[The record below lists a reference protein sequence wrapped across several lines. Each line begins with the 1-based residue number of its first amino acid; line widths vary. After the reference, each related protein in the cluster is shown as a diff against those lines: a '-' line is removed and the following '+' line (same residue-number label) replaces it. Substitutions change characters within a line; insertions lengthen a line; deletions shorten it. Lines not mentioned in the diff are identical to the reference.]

1 MQHSASS
8 RPLVGVVLVVCSC
21 LSLPFG
27 AAVAAQLFPVLGPW
41 GVTSLRVAIAAVLL
55 LVIARPRPARWTRTQ
70 WIAAALFGLSLAGM
84 NGFFYA
90 AIDRIPLGPA
100 VAIEF
105 LGPLVLAAVLTRRL
119 TDAAWVAVA
128 LLGIVLLGVD
138 GLIGAEPLDP
148 IGLVLILIAAAF
160 WAMYIR
166 MSARVGT
173 LIPGSGGLAVGLA
186 VAAVLLIPVGV
197 PAAVTVV
204 GDMQLLL
211 LAAITAVL
219 SSVIPYSFELAALR
233 RLPQRVFGVLLSL
246 EPAFAT
252 LAGWLILG
260 QNATPLRMLAI
271 ALVVIASIGTT
282 LGVRHARRRADADA
296 RRDGAGS
303 DVGTHSADGTGRG
316 DGTGT
321 DEGGPDEGGADD
333 TGPFTAPIP
342 LPG

>member
-1 MQHSASS
+1 VQKPAASG
-8 RPLVGVVLVVCSC
+8 PLVGVALVIGSC

-41 GVTSLRVAIAAVLL
+41 GVTSLRVAIAAIL
-55 LVIARPRPARWTRTQ
+55 LVVLVRPRPGKWTRAQ
-70 WIAAALFGLSLAGM
+70 WLAAVLFGVSLAAM

-119 TDAAWVAVA
+119 ADAAWVGVA
-128 LLGIVLLGVD
+128 LLGMVVLGID

-148 IGLVLILIAAAF
+148 LGVVFILIAAGF
-160 WAMYIR
+160 WIMYIR
-166 MSARVGT
+166 MSARVGA
-173 LIPGSGGLAVGLA
+173 LIPGNSGLAMGLV
-186 VAAVLLIPVGV
+186 VAAVLLIPVGI
-197 PAAVTVV
+197 PAVSTVAM
-204 GDMQLLL
+204 DPQLLL

-219 SSVIPYSFELAALR
+219 SSVIPYTFELAALR

-260 QNATPLRMLAI
+260 QDATPLRMLAVG
-271 ALVVIASIGTT
+271 LVIAASVGTT
-282 LGVRHARRRADADA
+282 LGVRRD
-296 RRDGAGS
+296 RRDG
-303 DVGTHSADGTGRG
+303 
-316 DGTGT
+316 
-321 DEGGPDEGGADD
+321 GPS
-333 TGPFTAPIP
+333 GPFTAPIP
-342 LPG
+342 LPD

>member
-1 MQHSASS
+1 MQKPAASG
-8 RPLVGVVLVVCSC
+8 PLVGVALVIGSC

-41 GVTSLRVAIAAVLL
+41 GVTSLRVAIAAIL
-55 LVIARPRPARWTRTQ
+55 LVVIVRPRPGKWTRPQ
-70 WIAAALFGLSLAGM
+70 WLAAVLFGVSLAAM

-119 TDAAWVAVA
+119 ADAAWVGVA
-128 LLGIVLLGVD
+128 LLGMVALGID

-148 IGLVLILIAAAF
+148 LGLVFILIAAGF
-160 WAMYIR
+160 WVMYIR
-166 MSARVGT
+166 MSARVGA
-173 LIPGSGGLAVGLA
+173 LIPGSSGLAMGLV
-186 VAAVLLIPVGV
+186 VAAVLLIPVGI
-197 PAAVTVV
+197 PAASTVAM
-204 GDMQLLL
+204 DPQLLL

-260 QNATPLRMLAI
+260 QDATPLRMLAV
-271 ALVVIASIGTT
+271 ALVIAASVGAT
-282 LGVRHARRRADADA
+282 LGVRKD
-296 RRDGAGS
+296 RRDG
-303 DVGTHSADGTGRG
+303 
-316 DGTGT
+316 
-321 DEGGPDEGGADD
+321 GPS
-333 TGPFTAPIP
+333 GPFTAPIP
-342 LPG
+342 LPD

>member
-1 MQHSASS
+1 MQKPAASG
-8 RPLVGVVLVVCSC
+8 PLVGVALVIGSC

-55 LVIARPRPARWTRTQ
+55 VVIVRPRPGKWTRAQ
-70 WIAAALFGLSLAGM
+70 WLAAVLFGVSLAAM

-105 LGPLVLAAVLTRRL
+105 LGPLVLAAVLTRKLR
-119 TDAAWVAVA
+119 DFAWVGIA
-128 LLGIVLLGVD
+128 LLGMVVLGID

-148 IGLVLILIAAAF
+148 LGVVFILIAAGF

-166 MSARVGT
+166 MSARVGA
-173 LIPGSGGLAVGLA
+173 LIPGSSGLAMGLV

-197 PAAVTVV
+197 PAVSTVAM
-204 GDMQLLL
+204 DPQLLL

-260 QNATPLRMLAI
+260 QDATPLRMLAI
-271 ALVVIASIGTT
+271 ALVIAASVGTT
-282 LGVRHARRRADADA
+282 LGVRRD
-296 RRDGAGS
+296 RRDG
-303 DVGTHSADGTGRG
+303 
-316 DGTGT
+316 
-321 DEGGPDEGGADD
+321 GPS
-333 TGPFTAPIP
+333 GPFTAPIP
-342 LPG
+342 LPD

>member
-1 MQHSASS
+1 MQKPAAS
-8 RPLVGVVLVVCSC
+8 RPLVGVALVIGSC

-55 LVIARPRPARWTRTQ
+55 VVIVRPRPGKWTRPQ
-70 WIAAALFGLSLAGM
+70 WFAAVLFGVSLAAM

-105 LGPLVLAAVLTRRL
+105 LGPLVLAAVLTRKV
-119 TDAAWVAVA
+119 TDFVWVGVA
-128 LLGIVLLGVD
+128 LLGMIVLGID

-148 IGLVLILIAAAF
+148 LGVLFILIAAGF

-166 MSARVGT
+166 MSARVGS
-173 LIPGSGGLAVGLA
+173 LIPGSSGLAMGLV
-186 VAAVLLIPVGV
+186 VAAVLLIPVGI
-197 PAAVTVV
+197 PAASTVAM
-204 GDMQLLL
+204 DPQLLL

-260 QNATPLRMLAI
+260 QDATPLRMLAV
-271 ALVVIASIGTT
+271 ALVIAASVGTT
-282 LGVRHARRRADADA
+282 LGVRRE
-296 RRDGAGS
+296 RRDDGP
-303 DVGTHSADGTGRG
+303 SA
-316 DGTGT
+316 
-321 DEGGPDEGGADD
+321 
-333 TGPFTAPIP
+333 PFTAPIP
-342 LPG
+342 LPD

>member
-1 MQHSASS
+1 MQRPATSG
-8 RPLVGVVLVVCSC
+8 PLVGVALVIGSC

-41 GVTSLRVAIAAVLL
+41 GVTSLRVAIAALL
-55 LVIARPRPARWTRTQ
+55 LIVIVRPRPRGWTRAQ
-70 WIAAALFGLSLAGM
+70 WLAAVLFGVSLAAM

-119 TDAAWVAVA
+119 ADAVWVGVA
-128 LLGIVLLGVD
+128 LLGMALLGVD
-138 GLIGAEPLDP
+138 GLAGAEALDP
-148 IGLVLILIAAAF
+148 LGVLFILIAAGF

-166 MSARVGT
+166 MSARVGA
-173 LIPGSGGLAVGLA
+173 LIPGSSGLAMGLV

-197 PAAVTVV
+197 PAAATVAA
-204 GDMQLLL
+204 DPQLLL
-211 LAAITAVL
+211 LAAVTAVL

-260 QNATPLRMLAI
+260 QDATPLRVLAV
-271 ALVVIASIGTT
+271 ALVIAASVGTT
-282 LGVRHARRRADADA
+282 LGVRRDRRN
-296 RRDGAGS
+296 DGPA
-303 DVGTHSADGTGRG
+303 
-316 DGTGT
+316 
-321 DEGGPDEGGADD
+321 
-333 TGPFTAPIP
+333 GPFTAPIP
-342 LPG
+342 LPD

>member
-1 MQHSASS
+1 MQKPAASG
-8 RPLVGVVLVVCSC
+8 PLVGVALVIGSC

-41 GVTSLRVAIAAVLL
+41 GVTSLRVAIAAIL
-55 LVIARPRPARWTRTQ
+55 LVVIVRPRPGKWTRPQ
-70 WIAAALFGLSLAGM
+70 WLAAVLFGVSLAAM

-119 TDAAWVAVA
+119 ADAAWVGVA
-128 LLGIVLLGVD
+128 LLGMVALGID

-148 IGLVLILIAAAF
+148 LGLVFILIAAGF
-160 WAMYIR
+160 WVMYIR
-166 MSARVGT
+166 MSARVGA
-173 LIPGSGGLAVGLA
+173 LIPGSSGLAMGLV
-186 VAAVLLIPVGV
+186 VAAVLLIPVGI
-197 PAAVTVV
+197 PAASTVAM
-204 GDMQLLL
+204 DPQLLL

-260 QNATPLRMLAI
+260 QDATPLRLLAV
-271 ALVVIASIGTT
+271 ALVIAASVGAT
-282 LGVRHARRRADADA
+282 LGVRKDRR
-296 RRDGAGS
+296 G
-303 DVGTHSADGTGRG
+303 
-316 DGTGT
+316 
-321 DEGGPDEGGADD
+321 GGPS
-333 TGPFTAPIP
+333 GPFTAPIP
-342 LPG
+342 LPD

>member
-1 MQHSASS
+1 MKQSASS

-41 GVTSLRVAIAAVLL
+41 GVTSLRVAIAALL
-55 LVIARPRPARWTRTQ
+55 LVVIVRPQPLRWTRAQ
-70 WIAAALFGLSLAGM
+70 WLAAVLFGVSLAAM

-119 TDAAWVAVA
+119 ADAAWVGVA
-128 LLGIVLLGVD
+128 LLGMVLLGVD

-148 IGLVLILIAAAF
+148 LGVVFILIAAVF

-166 MSARVGT
+166 MSARVGAI
-173 LIPGSGGLAVGLA
+173 IPGSSGLAVGLV

-197 PAAVTVV
+197 PAAVTVA

-211 LAAITAVL
+211 LASVTAVL

-260 QNATPLRMLAI
+260 QSATPLRMLAI
-271 ALVVIASIGTT
+271 ALVVAASVGTT
-282 LGVRHARRRADADA
+282 LGVRRQRRRADAAA
-296 RRDGAGS
+296 RD
-303 DVGTHSADGTGRG
+303 DD
-316 DGTGT
+316 TGT
-321 DEGGPDEGGADD
+321 DDRGDE

-342 LPG
+342 LPE

>member
-1 MQHSASS
+1 MGVA
-8 RPLVGVVLVVCSC
+8 LVFGSC

-41 GVTSLRVAIAAVLL
+41 GVTSLRVAIAALL
-55 LVIARPRPARWTRTQ
+55 LVVIVRPRPGRWTGRQ
-70 WIAAALFGLSLAGM
+70 WLAATLFGVSLAAM

-105 LGPLVLAAVLTRRL
+105 LGPLVLAAVLTRKL
-119 TDAAWVAVA
+119 ADAAWVGVA
-128 LLGIVLLGVD
+128 LLGMALLGID

-148 IGLVLILIAAAF
+148 LGVLFILIAAGF
-160 WAMYIR
+160 WIMYIR
-166 MSARVGT
+166 MSARVGA
-173 LIPGSGGLAVGLA
+173 LIPGSSGLAMGLV
-186 VAAVLLIPVGV
+186 VAAVLLLPVGV
-197 PAAVTVV
+197 PTVSV
-204 GDMQLLL
+204 VAGDMQLLL

-260 QNATPLRMLAI
+260 QDATVLRMLAVV
-271 ALVVIASIGTT
+271 LVIAASVGTT
-282 LGVRHARRRADADA
+282 LGVRRERRAD
-296 RRDGAGS
+296 
-303 DVGTHSADGTGRG
+303 
-316 DGTGT
+316 
-321 DEGGPDEGGADD
+321 GG

-342 LPG
+342 LPD

>member
-1 MQHSASS
+1 MQKPAASG
-8 RPLVGVVLVVCSC
+8 PLVGVALVVGSC

-41 GVTSLRVAIAAVLL
+41 GVTSLRVAIAALL
-55 LVIARPRPARWTRTQ
+55 LVVIVRPRPGRWTRKQ
-70 WIAAALFGLSLAGM
+70 WLAATLFGVSLAAM

-119 TDAAWVAVA
+119 ADAAWVGVA
-128 LLGIVLLGVD
+128 LLGMVLLGID
-138 GLIGAEPLDP
+138 GLIGADPLDP
-148 IGLVLILIAAAF
+148 LGVVFILIAAGF
-160 WAMYIR
+160 WIMYIR
-166 MSARVGT
+166 MSARVGA
-173 LIPGSGGLAVGLA
+173 LIPGNSGLAMGLV
-186 VAAVLLIPVGV
+186 VAAVLLLPVGV
-197 PAAVTVV
+197 PTVSIVAA
-204 GDMQLLL
+204 DMQLLL

-260 QNATPLRMLAI
+260 QDATPLRILAVV
-271 ALVVIASIGTT
+271 LVIAASVGTT
-282 LGVRHARRRADADA
+282 LGVRRAR
-296 RRDGAGS
+296 
-303 DVGTHSADGTGRG
+303 RG
-316 DGTGT
+316 DGGS
-321 DEGGPDEGGADD
+321 
-333 TGPFTAPIP
+333 GPFTAPIP
-342 LPG
+342 LPD

>member
-1 MQHSASS
+1 MQKPAASG
-8 RPLVGVVLVVCSC
+8 PLVGVALVIGSC

-41 GVTSLRVAIAAVLL
+41 GVTSLRVAIAAILL
-55 LVIARPRPARWTRTQ
+55 LVIVRPKPGKWTRQQ
-70 WIAAALFGLSLAGM
+70 WLAAVLFGVSLAAM

-119 TDAAWVAVA
+119 ADFAWVGVA
-128 LLGIVLLGVD
+128 LLGMVVLGID

-148 IGLVLILIAAAF
+148 LGVVFILIAAGF

-166 MSARVGT
+166 MSAKVGA
-173 LIPGSGGLAVGLA
+173 LIPGSSGLAMGLL
-186 VAAVLLIPVGV
+186 VAAVLLVPVGV
-197 PAAVTVV
+197 PTVATV
-204 GDMQLLL
+204 AMDPQLLL

-260 QNATPLRMLAI
+260 QDATALRMVAI
-271 ALVVIASIGTT
+271 ALVIAASVGTT
-282 LGVRHARRRADADA
+282 LGVRRD
-296 RRDGAGS
+296 RRD
-303 DVGTHSADGTGRG
+303 DG
-316 DGTGT
+316 
-321 DEGGPDEGGADD
+321 PS
-333 TGPFTAPIP
+333 GPFTAPIP
-342 LPG
+342 LPD

>member
-1 MQHSASS
+1 MGVA
-8 RPLVGVVLVVCSC
+8 LVIGSC

-55 LVIARPRPARWTRTQ
+55 VVIVRPRPRRWTRPQ
-70 WIAAALFGLSLAGM
+70 WTAAVLFGVSLAAM

-119 TDAAWVAVA
+119 ADAVWVAVA
-128 LLGIVLLGVD
+128 LLGMALLGID

-148 IGLVLILIAAAF
+148 LGVLFILIAAGF
-160 WAMYIR
+160 WVMYIR
-166 MSARVGT
+166 MSARVGA
-173 LIPGSGGLAVGLA
+173 LIPGSSGLAMGLL

-197 PAAVTVV
+197 PAAATVAA
-204 GDMQLLL
+204 DPSLLL

-260 QNATPLRMLAI
+260 QDATVLRLVAV
-271 ALVVIASIGTT
+271 ALVIAASVGTT
-282 LGVRHARRRADADA
+282 LGVRRDRR
-296 RRDGAGS
+296 GQEPS
-303 DVGTHSADGTGRG
+303 
-316 DGTGT
+316 
-321 DEGGPDEGGADD
+321 
-333 TGPFTAPIP
+333 GPFTAPIP
-342 LPG
+342 LPD

>member
-1 MQHSASS
+1 MQKPAAS
-8 RPLVGVVLVVCSC
+8 RPLVGVALVIGSC

-55 LVIARPRPARWTRTQ
+55 VVIVRPRPGKWTRPQ
-70 WIAAALFGLSLAGM
+70 WFAAVLFGVSLAAM

-105 LGPLVLAAVLTRRL
+105 LGPLVLAAVLTRKV
-119 TDAAWVAVA
+119 TDFVWVGVA
-128 LLGIVLLGVD
+128 LLGMIVLGID
-138 GLIGAEPLDP
+138 GLIGVEPLDP
-148 IGLVLILIAAAF
+148 LGVLFILIAAGF

-166 MSARVGT
+166 MSARVGS
-173 LIPGSGGLAVGLA
+173 LIPGSSGLAMGLV
-186 VAAVLLIPVGV
+186 VAAVLLIPVGI
-197 PAAVTVV
+197 PAASTVAM
-204 GDMQLLL
+204 DPQLLL

-260 QNATPLRMLAI
+260 QDATPLRMLAI
-271 ALVVIASIGTT
+271 ALVIAASVGTT
-282 LGVRHARRRADADA
+282 LGVRRE
-296 RRDGAGS
+296 RRD
-303 DVGTHSADGTGRG
+303 DG
-316 DGTGT
+316 
-321 DEGGPDEGGADD
+321 PS
-333 TGPFTAPIP
+333 GPFTAPIP
-342 LPG
+342 LPD

>member
-1 MQHSASS
+1 MQKPTASG
-8 RPLVGVVLVVCSC
+8 PLVGVVLVIGSC

-55 LVIARPRPARWTRTQ
+55 VVIVRPRPGKWTRSQ
-70 WIAAALFGLSLAGM
+70 WLAAVLFGVSLAAM

-105 LGPLVLAAVLTRRL
+105 LGPLVLAAVLTRKLR
-119 TDAAWVAVA
+119 DFAWVGIA
-128 LLGIVLLGVD
+128 LLGMVVLGID

-148 IGLVLILIAAAF
+148 LGVVFILIAAGF

-166 MSARVGT
+166 MSARVGA
-173 LIPGSGGLAVGLA
+173 LIPGSSGLAMGLV

-197 PAAVTVV
+197 PAVSTVAM
-204 GDMQLLL
+204 DPQLLL

-260 QNATPLRMLAI
+260 QDATPLRMLAI
-271 ALVVIASIGTT
+271 ALVIAASVGTT
-282 LGVRHARRRADADA
+282 LGVRRD
-296 RRDGAGS
+296 RRDG
-303 DVGTHSADGTGRG
+303 
-316 DGTGT
+316 
-321 DEGGPDEGGADD
+321 GPS
-333 TGPFTAPIP
+333 GPFTAPIP
-342 LPG
+342 LPD

>member
-1 MQHSASS
+1 MQQSASS
-8 RPLVGVVLVVCSC
+8 RPLVGVALVIGSC

-41 GVTSLRVAIAAVLL
+41 GVTSLRVAIAALLL
-55 LVIARPRPARWTRTQ
+55 LVIVRPRPRRWTRPQ
-70 WIAAALFGLSLAGM
+70 WIAAVLFGFSLAAM

-119 TDAAWVAVA
+119 ADAAWVGLA
-128 LLGIVLLGVD
+128 LVGMVLLGVD

-148 IGLVLILIAAAF
+148 IGVVFILIAAGF

-166 MSARVGT
+166 TSARVGA
-173 LIPGSGGLAVGLA
+173 LIPGSGGLAMG
-186 VAAVLLIPVGV
+186 LLIAALLLAPVGV
-197 PAAVTVV
+197 PAAVTVS

-211 LAAITAVL
+211 LAAVTAVL

-246 EPAFAT
+246 EPVFAT

-260 QNATPLRMLAI
+260 QSATPLRMLAI
-271 ALVVIASIGTT
+271 ALVVAASVGAT
-282 LGVRHARRRADADA
+282 LGIRRRSRADAEET
-296 RRDGAGS
+296 R
-303 DVGTHSADGTGRG
+303 ADSR
-316 DGTGT
+316 
-321 DEGGPDEGGADD
+321 DEGDPPAVF
-333 TGPFTAPIP
+333 TGPIP
-342 LPG
+342 LPD

>member
-1 MQHSASS
+1 MQKPAASG
-8 RPLVGVVLVVCSC
+8 PLVGVALVIGSC

-41 GVTSLRVAIAAVLL
+41 GVTSLRVAIAAIL
-55 LVIARPRPARWTRTQ
+55 LVVIVRPRPGKWTRPQ
-70 WIAAALFGLSLAGM
+70 WFAAVLFGVSLAAM

-119 TDAAWVAVA
+119 ADAAWVGVA
-128 LLGIVLLGVD
+128 LLGMVALGID

-148 IGLVLILIAAAF
+148 LGLVFILIAAGF
-160 WAMYIR
+160 WVMYIR
-166 MSARVGT
+166 MSARVGA
-173 LIPGSGGLAVGLA
+173 LIPGSSGLAMGLV
-186 VAAVLLIPVGV
+186 VAAVLLIPVGI
-197 PAAVTVV
+197 PAATTVAM
-204 GDMQLLL
+204 DPQLLL

-260 QNATPLRMLAI
+260 QDATPLRMLAV
-271 ALVVIASIGTT
+271 ALVIAASVGTT
-282 LGVRHARRRADADA
+282 LGVRKD
-296 RRDGAGS
+296 RRDG
-303 DVGTHSADGTGRG
+303 
-316 DGTGT
+316 
-321 DEGGPDEGGADD
+321 GPS
-333 TGPFTAPIP
+333 GPFTAPIP
-342 LPG
+342 LPD

>member
-1 MQHSASS
+1 MQKPAASG
-8 RPLVGVVLVVCSC
+8 PLVGVALVIGSC

-55 LVIARPRPARWTRTQ
+55 VVIVRPQPRKWTRPQ
-70 WIAAALFGLSLAGM
+70 WLAAVLFGVSLAAM

-105 LGPLVLAAVLTRRL
+105 LGPLVLAAVLTRKL
-119 TDAAWVAVA
+119 SDFTWVGVA
-128 LLGIVLLGVD
+128 LLGMVVLGID

-148 IGLVLILIAAAF
+148 LGVVFILIAAGF

-166 MSARVGT
+166 MSARVGA
-173 LIPGSGGLAVGLA
+173 LIPGSSGLAMGLV
-186 VAAVLLIPVGV
+186 VAAVLLIPVGI
-197 PAAVTVV
+197 PAASTVAM
-204 GDMQLLL
+204 DPQLLL

-233 RLPQRVFGVLLSL
+233 RLQQQVFGVLLSL

-260 QNATPLRMLAI
+260 QDATPLRLLAI
-271 ALVVIASIGTT
+271 ALVIAASVGTT
-282 LGVRHARRRADADA
+282 LGVRRD
-296 RRDGAGS
+296 RRDG
-303 DVGTHSADGTGRG
+303 
-316 DGTGT
+316 
-321 DEGGPDEGGADD
+321 GPS
-333 TGPFTAPIP
+333 GPFTAPIP
-342 LPG
+342 LPD

>member
-1 MQHSASS
+1 MQRPAASG
-8 RPLVGVVLVVCSC
+8 PLVGVALVIGSC

-41 GVTSLRVAIAAVLL
+41 GVTSLRVAIAALL
-55 LVIARPRPARWTRTQ
+55 LVVIVRPRPRAWTRSQ
-70 WIAAALFGLSLAGM
+70 WLAAVLFGVSLAAM

-119 TDAAWVAVA
+119 ADAVWVGVA
-128 LLGIVLLGVD
+128 LLGMALLGVD
-138 GLIGAEPLDP
+138 GLAGAEPLDP
-148 IGLVLILIAAAF
+148 LGVVFILVAAGF
-160 WAMYIR
+160 WVMYIR
-166 MSARVGT
+166 MSARVGA
-173 LIPGSGGLAVGLA
+173 LIPGSSGLAMGLV

-197 PAAVTVV
+197 PAAATVAL
-204 GDMQLLL
+204 DPQLLL
-211 LAAITAVL
+211 LAAVTAVL

-260 QNATPLRMLAI
+260 QDATPLRLLAV
-271 ALVVIASIGTT
+271 ALVIAASVGTT
-282 LGVRHARRRADADA
+282 LGVR
-296 RRDGAGS
+296 RDR
-303 DVGTHSADGTGRG
+303 RG
-316 DGTGT
+316 DG
-321 DEGGPDEGGADD
+321 PA
-333 TGPFTAPIP
+333 GPFTAPIP
-342 LPG
+342 LPD

>member
-1 MQHSASS
+1 MQKPTASG
-8 RPLVGVVLVVCSC
+8 PLVGVALVVGSC

-41 GVTSLRVAIAAVLL
+41 GVTSLRVAIAALL
-55 LVIARPRPARWTRTQ
+55 LVVIVRPRPGRWTRGQ
-70 WIAAALFGLSLAGM
+70 WLAATLFGVSLAAM

-100 VAIEF
+100 VAMEF
-105 LGPLVLAAVLTRRL
+105 LGPLVLAAVLTRKL
-119 TDAAWVAVA
+119 ADAAWVGVALVGMA
-128 LLGIVLLGVD
+128 LLGID

-148 IGLVLILIAAAF
+148 LGVLFILIAAGF
-160 WAMYIR
+160 WIMYIR
-166 MSARVGT
+166 MSARVGA
-173 LIPGSGGLAVGLA
+173 LIPGSSGLAMGLV
-186 VAAVLLIPVGV
+186 VAAVLLLPVGV
-197 PAAVTVV
+197 PTVSV
-204 GDMQLLL
+204 VAGDMQLLL

-260 QNATPLRMLAI
+260 QDATVLRMLAVV
-271 ALVVIASIGTT
+271 LVIAASVGTT
-282 LGVRHARRRADADA
+282 LGVRRER
-296 RRDGAGS
+296 
-303 DVGTHSADGTGRG
+303 RG
-316 DGTGT
+316 DGG
-321 DEGGPDEGGADD
+321 

-342 LPG
+342 LPD

>member
-1 MQHSASS
+1 MKQSTPS

-41 GVTSLRVAIAAVLL
+41 GVTSLRVAIAALL
-55 LVIARPRPARWTRTQ
+55 LVVIVRPRPFRWSKSQ
-70 WIAAALFGLSLAGM
+70 WLAAVLFGVSLAAM

-119 TDAAWVAVA
+119 VDAAWVGVA
-128 LLGIVLLGVD
+128 LLGMVLLGVD

-148 IGLVLILIAAAF
+148 LGIVFILIAAGF

-166 MSARVGT
+166 MSARVGAI
-173 LIPGSGGLAVGLA
+173 IPGSSGLAVGLV
-186 VAAVLLIPVGV
+186 VAAILLIPVGV
-197 PAAVTVV
+197 PAAVTVA

-211 LAAITAVL
+211 LAAVTAVL

-260 QNATPLRMLAI
+260 QSATPLRMLAI
-271 ALVVIASIGTT
+271 ALVVAASVGTT
-282 LGVRHARRRADADA
+282 LAVRRQRRRDDAAAAREVGTGPDGA
-296 RRDGAGS
+296 RRD
-303 DVGTHSADGTGRG
+303 
-316 DGTGT
+316 
-321 DEGGPDEGGADD
+321 DEP
-333 TGPFTAPIP
+333 GPFTAPIP
-342 LPG
+342 LPE

>member
-1 MQHSASS
+1 MQKPAAS
-8 RPLVGVVLVVCSC
+8 RPLVGVALVIGSC

-41 GVTSLRVAIAAVLL
+41 GVTSLRVAIAAIL
-55 LVIARPRPARWTRTQ
+55 LVVIVRPRPGKWTRPQ
-70 WIAAALFGLSLAGM
+70 WFAAVLFGVSLAAM

-105 LGPLVLAAVLTRRL
+105 LGPLVLAAVLTRKV
-119 TDAAWVAVA
+119 TDFAWVGVA
-128 LLGIVLLGVD
+128 LLGMIVLGID

-148 IGLVLILIAAAF
+148 LGVLFILIAAGF

-166 MSARVGT
+166 MSARVGS
-173 LIPGSGGLAVGLA
+173 LIPGSSGLAMGLV
-186 VAAVLLIPVGV
+186 VAAVLLIPVGI
-197 PAAVTVV
+197 PAASTVAM
-204 GDMQLLL
+204 DPQLLL

-260 QNATPLRMLAI
+260 QDATPLRMLAV
-271 ALVVIASIGTT
+271 ALVIAASVGTT
-282 LGVRHARRRADADA
+282 LGVRRE
-296 RRDGAGS
+296 RRD
-303 DVGTHSADGTGRG
+303 DG
-316 DGTGT
+316 
-321 DEGGPDEGGADD
+321 PS
-333 TGPFTAPIP
+333 GPFTAPIP
-342 LPG
+342 LPD

>member
-1 MQHSASS
+1 MQKPAASG
-8 RPLVGVVLVVCSC
+8 PLVGVALVIGSC

-41 GVTSLRVAIAAVLL
+41 GVTSLRVAIAAIL
-55 LVIARPRPARWTRTQ
+55 LVVIVRPRPGKWTRPQ
-70 WIAAALFGLSLAGM
+70 WFAAVLFGVSLAAM

-119 TDAAWVAVA
+119 ADAAWVGVA
-128 LLGIVLLGVD
+128 LLGMVALGID

-148 IGLVLILIAAAF
+148 LGLVFILIAAGF
-160 WAMYIR
+160 WVMYIR
-166 MSARVGT
+166 MSARVGA
-173 LIPGSGGLAVGLA
+173 LIPGNSGLAMGLV
-186 VAAVLLIPVGV
+186 VAAVLLIPVGI
-197 PAAVTVV
+197 PAATTVAM
-204 GDMQLLL
+204 DPQLLL

-260 QNATPLRMLAI
+260 QDATPLRMLAV
-271 ALVVIASIGTT
+271 ALVIAASVGTT
-282 LGVRHARRRADADA
+282 LGVRKD
-296 RRDGAGS
+296 RRD
-303 DVGTHSADGTGRG
+303 DG
-316 DGTGT
+316 
-321 DEGGPDEGGADD
+321 PS
-333 TGPFTAPIP
+333 GPFTAPIP
-342 LPG
+342 LPD

>member
-1 MQHSASS
+1 MQRPAASG
-8 RPLVGVVLVVCSC
+8 PLVGVALVIGSC

-41 GVTSLRVAIAAVLL
+41 GVTSLRVAIAALL
-55 LVIARPRPARWTRTQ
+55 LVVIVRPRPRAWTRSQ
-70 WIAAALFGLSLAGM
+70 WLAAVLFGVSLAAM

-119 TDAAWVAVA
+119 ADAVWVGVA
-128 LLGIVLLGVD
+128 LLGMALLGVD
-138 GLIGAEPLDP
+138 GLVGAEPLDP
-148 IGLVLILIAAAF
+148 LGVVFILIAAGF
-160 WAMYIR
+160 WVMYIR
-166 MSARVGT
+166 MSARVGA
-173 LIPGSGGLAVGLA
+173 LIPGSSGLAMGLV

-197 PAAVTVV
+197 PAAATVAL
-204 GDMQLLL
+204 DPQLLV
-211 LAAITAVL
+211 LAAVTAVL

-260 QNATPLRMLAI
+260 QDATPLRLLAV
-271 ALVVIASIGTT
+271 ALVIAASVGTT
-282 LGVRHARRRADADA
+282 LGVR
-296 RRDGAGS
+296 RDR
-303 DVGTHSADGTGRG
+303 RG
-316 DGTGT
+316 DG
-321 DEGGPDEGGADD
+321 PA
-333 TGPFTAPIP
+333 GPFTAPIP
-342 LPG
+342 LPD

>member
-1 MQHSASS
+1 MQKPTASG
-8 RPLVGVVLVVCSC
+8 PLAGVALVVGSC

-41 GVTSLRVAIAAVLL
+41 GVTSLRVAIAALL
-55 LVIARPRPARWTRTQ
+55 LVVIVRPRPGRWTRAQ
-70 WIAAALFGLSLAGM
+70 WLAATLFGVSLAVM

-119 TDAAWVAVA
+119 ADAAWVAVA
-128 LLGIVLLGVD
+128 LVGMALLGID
-138 GLIGAEPLDP
+138 GMIGADPLDP
-148 IGLVLILIAAAF
+148 LGVLFILIAAGF
-160 WAMYIR
+160 WVMYIR
-166 MSARVGT
+166 MSARVGR
-173 LIPGSGGLAVGLA
+173 LIPGNSGLAMGL
-186 VAAVLLIPVGV
+186 VIAAVLLLPVGV
-197 PAAVTVV
+197 PTVSV
-204 GDMQLLL
+204 VAGDMQLLL

-260 QNATPLRMLAI
+260 QDATVLRMLAVV
-271 ALVVIASIGTT
+271 LVIAASVGTT
-282 LGVRHARRRADADA
+282 LGVR
-296 RRDGAGS
+296 RDR
-303 DVGTHSADGTGRG
+303 RG
-316 DGTGT
+316 DSG
-321 DEGGPDEGGADD
+321 

-342 LPG
+342 LPD

>member
-1 MQHSASS
+1 MQKPAAS
-8 RPLVGVVLVVCSC
+8 RPLVGVALVIGSC

-41 GVTSLRVAIAAVLL
+41 GVTSLRVAIAAIL
-55 LVIARPRPARWTRTQ
+55 LVVIVRPRPGKWTRPQ
-70 WIAAALFGLSLAGM
+70 WFAAVLFGVSLAAM

-105 LGPLVLAAVLTRRL
+105 LGPLVLAAVLTRKV
-119 TDAAWVAVA
+119 TDFVWVGVA
-128 LLGIVLLGVD
+128 LLGMIVLGID

-148 IGLVLILIAAAF
+148 LGVLFILIAAAF

-166 MSARVGT
+166 MSARVGS
-173 LIPGSGGLAVGLA
+173 LIPGSSGLAMGLV
-186 VAAVLLIPVGV
+186 VAAVLLIPVGI
-197 PAAVTVV
+197 PAASTVAM
-204 GDMQLLL
+204 DPQLLL

-260 QNATPLRMLAI
+260 QDATPLRMLAV
-271 ALVVIASIGTT
+271 ALVIAASVGTT
-282 LGVRHARRRADADA
+282 LGVRRE
-296 RRDGAGS
+296 RRD
-303 DVGTHSADGTGRG
+303 DGPSGL
-316 DGTGT
+316 
-321 DEGGPDEGGADD
+321 
-333 TGPFTAPIP
+333 FTAPIP
-342 LPG
+342 LPD

>member
-1 MQHSASS
+1 MQKPAASG
-8 RPLVGVVLVVCSC
+8 PLVGVALVIGSC

-41 GVTSLRVAIAAVLL
+41 GVTSLRVAIAAIL
-55 LVIARPRPARWTRTQ
+55 LVVIVRPRPGKWTRPQ
-70 WIAAALFGLSLAGM
+70 WLAAVLFGVSLAAM

-119 TDAAWVAVA
+119 ADAAWVGVA
-128 LLGIVLLGVD
+128 LLGMVALGID

-148 IGLVLILIAAAF
+148 LGLVFILIAAGF
-160 WAMYIR
+160 WVMYIR
-166 MSARVGT
+166 MSARVGA
-173 LIPGSGGLAVGLA
+173 LIPGSSGLAMGLV
-186 VAAVLLIPVGV
+186 VAAVLLIPVGI
-197 PAAVTVV
+197 PAASTVAM
-204 GDMQLLL
+204 DPQLLL

-260 QNATPLRMLAI
+260 QDATPLRLLAV
-271 ALVVIASIGTT
+271 ALVIAASVGAT
-282 LGVRHARRRADADA
+282 LGVRKD
-296 RRDGAGS
+296 RRDG
-303 DVGTHSADGTGRG
+303 
-316 DGTGT
+316 
-321 DEGGPDEGGADD
+321 GPS
-333 TGPFTAPIP
+333 GPFTAPIP
-342 LPG
+342 LPD

>member
-1 MQHSASS
+1 MGVA
-8 RPLVGVVLVVCSC
+8 LVIGSC

-27 AAVAAQLFPVLGPW
+27 AAVAAQLFPMLGPW

-55 LVIARPRPARWTRTQ
+55 VVIVRPRPRRWTRPQ
-70 WIAAALFGLSLAGM
+70 WLAAVLFGVSLAAM

-119 TDAAWVAVA
+119 ADAVWVAVA
-128 LLGIVLLGVD
+128 LLGMALLGID

-148 IGLVLILIAAAF
+148 LGVLFILIAAGF
-160 WAMYIR
+160 WVMYIR
-166 MSARVGT
+166 MSARVGA
-173 LIPGSGGLAVGLA
+173 LIPGSGGLAMGLV

-197 PAAVTVV
+197 PAAATVA
-204 GDMQLLL
+204 GDLQLLL
-211 LAAITAVL
+211 LAAVTAVL

-260 QNATPLRMLAI
+260 QDATALRLLAV
-271 ALVVIASIGTT
+271 ALVIAASVGTT
-282 LGVRHARRRADADA
+282 LGVR
-296 RRDGAGS
+296 RDR
-303 DVGTHSADGTGRG
+303 RG
-316 DGTGT
+316 DG
-321 DEGGPDEGGADD
+321 PS
-333 TGPFTAPIP
+333 GPFTAPIP
-342 LPG
+342 LPD

>member
-1 MQHSASS
+1 VQQSASS
-8 RPLVGVVLVVCSC
+8 RSLVGVALVIGSC

-41 GVTSLRVAIAAVLL
+41 GVTSLRVAIAALLL
-55 LVIARPRPARWTRTQ
+55 LVIVRPRPRRWTRQQ
-70 WIAAALFGLSLAGM
+70 WTAALLFGVSLAAM

-119 TDAAWVAVA
+119 ADAAWVGVA
-128 LLGIVLLGVD
+128 LLGMVLLGLD
-138 GLIGAEPLDP
+138 GLIGADPLDP
-148 IGLVLILIAAAF
+148 LGVVFILIAAGF

-166 MSARVGT
+166 MSARVGSV
-173 LIPGSGGLAVGLA
+173 IPGSGGLAMGLL
-186 VAAVLLIPVGV
+186 VAALLLLPVGV
-197 PAAVTVV
+197 PAAVTVS

-211 LAAITAVL
+211 LAVVTAVL

-271 ALVVIASIGTT
+271 ALVVAASAGAT
-282 LGVRHARRRADADA
+282 LGIRRPTRADAEES
-296 RRDGAGS
+296 REKPRDEDDPPA
-303 DVGTHSADGTGRG
+303 VFTG
-316 DGTGT
+316 
-321 DEGGPDEGGADD
+321 
-333 TGPFTAPIP
+333 PIP
-342 LPG
+342 LPD

>member
-1 MQHSASS
+1 MGVA
-8 RPLVGVVLVVCSC
+8 LVIGSC

-41 GVTSLRVAIAAVLL
+41 GVTSLRVAIAAIL
-55 LVIARPRPARWTRTQ
+55 LVVIVRPRPGKWTRPQ
-70 WIAAALFGLSLAGM
+70 WLAAVLFGVSLAAM

-119 TDAAWVAVA
+119 ADAAWVGVA
-128 LLGIVLLGVD
+128 LLGMVALGID

-148 IGLVLILIAAAF
+148 LGLVFILIAAGF
-160 WAMYIR
+160 WVMYIR
-166 MSARVGT
+166 MSARVGA
-173 LIPGSGGLAVGLA
+173 LIPGSSGLAMGLV
-186 VAAVLLIPVGV
+186 VAAVLLIPVGI
-197 PAAVTVV
+197 PAASTVAM
-204 GDMQLLL
+204 DPQLLL

-260 QNATPLRMLAI
+260 QDATPLRMLAV
-271 ALVVIASIGTT
+271 ALVIAASVGAT
-282 LGVRHARRRADADA
+282 LGVRKD
-296 RRDGAGS
+296 RRDG
-303 DVGTHSADGTGRG
+303 
-316 DGTGT
+316 
-321 DEGGPDEGGADD
+321 GPS
-333 TGPFTAPIP
+333 GPFTAPIP
-342 LPG
+342 LPD